1 LHKKIIHEAIL
12 KFEIACQSK
21 LTQET
26 KEEEKNSNYPVK
38 TLLIQIPLGLHQMKA
53 TEKTQS
59 LSAQE
64 QTIYMLI
71 HPKIVRNEKG
81 KGI

>member
-38 TLLIQIPLGLHQMKA
+38 TLLIQIPLGLHQTKA
-53 TEKTQS
+53 TANPTS
-59 LSAQE
+59 LSPRTNDLHAD
-64 QTIYMLI
+64 TS
-71 HPKIVRNEKG
+71 
-81 KGI
+81 